1 MKAVLCTDAGD
12 VSVLHLGDHP
22 EPELKDGQIRIGV
35 RASGVN
41 RADILQRRGLYP
53 PPSGENDILG
63 LEVAGEVLEAAKRVR
78 GWKPGDRVMALVGGG
93 GYAAEVCVDSKLAM
107 PLPANLSFEQGAA
120 IPEAFITA
128 HLNLFTLGHAI
139 AESTVLVHAGASGVG
154 TAAIQMLRRIRARVF
169 ATVGS
174 AEKAEAISAL
184 GALAIIY
191 RVQNFEEIIRHETEG
206 RGVDII
212 LDSIGAGYLSPNLRS
227 LATDGR
233 LIQIGLMGGRQDQV
247 DLGLL
252 LHKRLQ
258 LIGSTLR
265 PLPLPRKRAAVA
277 AFESQFLASFE
288 SGDLRPVVDR
298 AFSIESVREA
308 HAHMEANRNI
318 GKIVL
323 RWT

>member
-1 MKAVLCTDAGD
+1 MKAVICAGAGD
-12 VSVLHLGDHP
+12 VSVMHIGDVP
-22 EPELKDGQIRIGV
+22 PPELGDGQIRIAV
-35 RASGVN
+35 RGSGVN

-53 PPSGENDILG
+53 PPSGESDILG
-63 LEVAGEVLEAAKRVR
+63 LEVAGEVLEVAKRVR
-78 GWKPGDRVMALVGGG
+78 ACKPGDRVIALVPGG
-93 GYAAEVCVDSKLAM
+93 GYAAEVCVDGKLAM
-107 PLPANLSFEQGAA
+107 PLPANLSFEEGAA

-139 AESTVLVHAGASGVG
+139 AESTVLIHAGASGVG
-154 TAAIQMLRRIRARVF
+154 TAAIQMLRRIGARVF

-184 GALAIIY
+184 GARAIIY

-212 LDSIGAGYLSPNLRS
+212 LDSIGAGYLNPNLRS
-227 LATDGR
+227 LAMDGR
-233 LIQIGLMGGRQDQV
+233 LIQIGLMGGRQDQI

-252 LHKRLQ
+252 LSKRLQ
-258 LIGSTLR
+258 LIGSNLR
-265 PLPLPRKRAAVA
+265 PLPLIRKRAAVA
-277 AFESQFLASFE
+277 AFKSQFLADFE
-288 SGDLRPVVDR
+288 SGALRPIIDR
-298 AFSIESVREA
+298 VFPVESVREA
-308 HAHMEANRNI
+308 QAHMESNRNI